1 MDIVNLSFALV
12 VILFLFIL
20 ETVRRGILE
29 TNYSIIWI
37 ISCVVMGIFSV
48 NNQLLEW
55 VADKLNVHYAP
66 SLLFLFGFLFSLIMI
81 FDLTR
86 KFSKTNNQVITL
98 TQDYALLKQDY
109 NVLKEE
115 VKKMKET
122 EEQVN

>member
-1 MDIVNLSFALV
+1 MDIVNLSFGLV
-12 VILFLFIL
+12 ILLFLFIL

-37 ISCVVMGIFSV
+37 ISCFVMGIFSV

-55 VADKLNVHYAP
+55 IAGKLDVHYPP

-86 KFSKTNNQVITL
+86 KFSKTHNQVITI

-109 NVLKEE
+109 ALLKEE

-122 EEQVN
+122 KEQVN